1 MVMRWGGL
9 GRPLGETMSA
19 WKKVVALMG
28 IYLCSLMVVAVPASA
43 QVSGAAVS
51 MTCAPGQIQVE
62 VKPGATL
69 TGYTTCTVSNPTA
82 YVEKVAIQVTSDG
95 LATAAPGDMYVGAS
109 QEVDFQVVVRA
120 NPYMQMQSRQLTVSA
135 QVQEINNLPPPN
147 TASSQVNALINIMQ
161 FSIVQV
167 EAVEPFVQ
175 LMPKTDKNFQ
185 FKVYNFGN
193 QIDRMKIGVTENT
206 RETLE
211 KAGFTV
217 NLPQTVV
224 TIEPNTAPET
234 ARIMVRTPKNQGWSD
249 AYHVLEFYAESE
261 FACQNGGCNRESQM
275 ITVYVRGVYLPGF
288 EVVPAISMIAL
299 AGAVA
304 GRRFLNTEEEGEEEP
319 WRESAP
325 GL

>member
-19 WKKVVALMG
+19 WKRVVALLG
-28 IYLCSLMVVAVPASA
+28 IYFCSLMVVAVPASA

-109 QEVDFQVVVRA
+109 QEVDFPVVVRA

-211 KAGFTV
+211 EAGFTV

-304 GRRFLNTEEEGEEEP
+304 GRRFLNTDEEGDEEA

>member
-1 MVMRWGGL
+1 MRWGGL
-9 GRPLGETMSA
+9 GRTIGETMSA
-19 WKKVVALMG
+19 LNRVVALLG
-28 IYLCSLMVVAVPASA
+28 IYFCSLMMVAVPASA

-95 LATAAPGDMYVGAS
+95 LATAAPGDMYVGAG

-135 QVQEINNLPPPN
+135 QVQELNNLPPPN

-206 RETLE
+206 RDTLE
-211 KAGFTV
+211 EAGFTV
-217 NLPQTVV
+217 NLPQNVV

-304 GRRFLNTEEEGEEEP
+304 GRRFLNTDEEGDEEA

>member
-1 MVMRWGGL
+1 MRWGWL

-211 KAGFTV
+211 EAGFTV

>member
-9 GRPLGETMSA
+9 GRTIGETMSA
-19 WKKVVALMG
+19 WKRVAALMG
-28 IYLCSLMVVAVPASA
+28 IYLCSLMVVAVPAAA

-135 QVQEINNLPPPN
+135 SVQEINNLPPPN

-211 KAGFTV
+211 EAGFTV

-288 EVVPAISMIAL
+288 EIVPAISMIAL

-304 GRRFLNTEEEGEEEP
+304 GRRFLNTEEEGEEEA

>member
-1 MVMRWGGL
+1 MRWGGL
-9 GRPLGETMSA
+9 GRTIGETMSA
-19 WKKVVALMG
+19 LNRVVALLG
-28 IYLCSLMVVAVPASA
+28 IYFCSLMMVAVPASA

-211 KAGFTV
+211 EAGFTV

-304 GRRFLNTEEEGEEEP
+304 GRRFLNTEEEGDEEP

>member
-1 MVMRWGGL
+1 MRWWGL

-19 WKKVVALMG
+19 MKRVVALLG
-28 IYLCSLMVVAVPASA
+28 IYFCSLMMVAVPASA
-43 QVSGAAVS
+43 QISGAAVS

-95 LATAAPGDMYVGAS
+95 LATAAPGDMYVGAG

-135 QVQEINNLPPPN
+135 QVQELNNLPPPN
-147 TASSQVNALINIMQ
+147 QASSQVNALINIMQ

-193 QIDRMKIGVTENT
+193 QIDRMKIGVTPDT
-206 RETLE
+206 RDSLE
-211 KAGFTV
+211 EAGFTV

-249 AYHVLEFYAESE
+249 AYHVLEFFAESE

-304 GRRFLNTEEEGEEEP
+304 GRRFLNTEEEGEEEA

>member
-9 GRPLGETMSA
+9 GRTKGETMSA
-19 WKKVVALMG
+19 WKRVVALMG
-28 IYLCSLMVVAVPASA
+28 IYLCSLLVVAVPAAA

-135 QVQEINNLPPPN
+135 SVQEINNLPPPN

-211 KAGFTV
+211 EAGFTV

-288 EVVPAISMIAL
+288 EIVPAISMIAL

-304 GRRFLNTEEEGEEEP
+304 GRRFLNTDEEGDEET

>member
-51 MTCAPGQIQVE
+51 MTCAPGQFQVE

-175 LMPKTDKNFQ
+175 LMPKTDKNYQ

-211 KAGFTV
+211 EAGFTV

>member
-1 MVMRWGGL
+1 
-9 GRPLGETMSA
+9 MSA

-43 QVSGAAVS
+43 QVSVQRVS

-211 KAGFTV
+211 EAGFCV
-217 NLPQTVV
+217 NLPQTV

-304 GRRFLNTEEEGEEEP
+304 GRRFLNTEEEGDEEP

>member
-1 MVMRWGGL
+1 MRWGGL

-167 EAVEPFVQ
+167 EAVEPFAQ

-211 KAGFTV
+211 EAGFTV

>member
-1 MVMRWGGL
+1 MRWGGL

-211 KAGFTV
+211 EAGFTV

-261 FACQNGGCNRESQM
+261 FACQNGDCNRESQM

-304 GRRFLNTEEEGEEEP
+304 GRRFLNTEEEGDEEP

>member
-1 MVMRWGGL
+1 MRGGGL

-211 KAGFTV
+211 EAGFTV

>member
-1 MVMRWGGL
+1 
-9 GRPLGETMSA
+9 MSA
-19 WKKVVALMG
+19 WKRVVALMG

-43 QVSGAAVS
+43 QLSGAAVS

-82 YVEKVAIQVTSDG
+82 YVEKVASDG
-95 LATAAPGDMYVGAS
+95 LATAAPGDMYVGAG

-135 QVQEINNLPPPN
+135 QVQELNNLPPPN

-206 RETLE
+206 RDTLE
-211 KAGFTV
+211 EAGFTV
-217 NLPQTVV
+217 NLPQNVV

-288 EVVPAISMIAL
+288 EIVPALSMFAL

-304 GRRFLNTEEEGEEEP
+304 GRRFLNTEDEEDIE
-319 WRESAP
+319 WREAAP

>member
-1 MVMRWGGL
+1 
-9 GRPLGETMSA
+9 
-19 WKKVVALMG
+19 
-28 IYLCSLMVVAVPASA
+28 
-43 QVSGAAVS
+43 
-51 MTCAPGQIQVE
+51 
-62 VKPGATL
+62 
-69 TGYTTCTVSNPTA
+69 

-211 KAGFTV
+211 EAGFTV

-304 GRRFLNTEEEGEEEP
+304 GRRFLNTDEEGDEEA

>member
-1 MVMRWGGL
+1 MRWWRLEGL
-9 GRPLGETMSA
+9 LGETMSA
-19 WKKVVALMG
+19 YKRVIALLS
-28 IYLCSLMVVAVPASA
+28 IYLCSLLLVAVPASA
-43 QVSGAAVS
+43 QISGAAVS

-69 TGYTTCTVSNPTA
+69 TGYTTCAVTNPTT
-82 YVEKVAIQVTSDG
+82 YVEKVNIQVTSDG
-95 LATAAPGDMYVGAS
+95 LATAAPGDLYVGAG

-135 QVQEINNLPPPN
+135 DVQELNNLPPPN
-147 TASSQVNALINIMQ
+147 PASSSVNALINIMQ

-175 LMPKTDKNFQ
+175 LMPETDKNFQ

-193 QIDRMKIGVTENT
+193 QIDRMKIGVTQNT
-206 RETLE
+206 RDSLE
-211 KAGFTV
+211 EAGFTV

-261 FACQNGGCNRESQM
+261 FACQNSGCNTESQM

-288 EVVPAISMIAL
+288 EVVPSLAMIAL
-299 AGAVA
+299 AGAA
-304 GRRFLNTEEEGEEEP
+304 IGRRRLNNEEDDLE
-319 WRESAP
+319 WRDAAP

>member
-1 MVMRWGGL
+1 MRWGGL

-211 KAGFTV
+211 EAGFTV

-261 FACQNGGCNRESQM
+261 FACQNGGCYRESQM

-304 GRRFLNTEEEGEEEP
+304 GRRFLNTEEEGDEEP

>member
-1 MVMRWGGL
+1 MRWGRL
-9 GRPLGETMSA
+9 GRPIGETMSA
-19 WKKVVALMG
+19 WKRVVALMG
-28 IYLCSLMVVAVPASA
+28 IYLCSLLVVAVPASA

-82 YVEKVAIQVTSDG
+82 YVEKGAIQVTSDG
-95 LATAAPGDMYVGAS
+95 LATAAPGDMYVGAG

-135 QVQEINNLPPPN
+135 QVQELNNLPPPN

-206 RETLE
+206 RDTLE
-211 KAGFTV
+211 EAGFTV
-217 NLPQTVV
+217 NLPQNVV

-288 EVVPAISMIAL
+288 EIVPALSMFAL

-304 GRRFLNTEEEGEEEP
+304 GRRFLNTEEEEDVE
-319 WRESAP
+319 WREAAP

>member
-9 GRPLGETMSA
+9 GRTIGETMSA
-19 WKKVVALMG
+19 LNRVVALLG
-28 IYLCSLMVVAVPASA
+28 IYFCSLMMVAVPASA

-95 LATAAPGDMYVGAS
+95 LATAAPGDMYVGAG

-135 QVQEINNLPPPN
+135 QVQELNNLPPPN

-206 RETLE
+206 RDTLE
-211 KAGFTV
+211 EAGFTV
-217 NLPQTVV
+217 NLPQNVV

-304 GRRFLNTEEEGEEEP
+304 GRRFLNTDEEGDEEE

>member
-1 MVMRWGGL
+1 MRWGRL
-9 GRPLGETMSA
+9 GRPIGETMSG
-19 WKKVVALMG
+19 WKRVAALLA
-28 IYLCSLMVVAVPASA
+28 IYLCSLAAVAAPASA
-43 QVSGAAVS
+43 QGLSGAAVS

-95 LATAAPGDMYVGAS
+95 LATAAPGDMYVGAG

-135 QVQEINNLPPPN
+135 QVQELNNLPPPN

-206 RETLE
+206 RDTLE
-211 KAGFTV
+211 EAGFTV
-217 NLPQTVV
+217 NLPQNVV

-288 EVVPAISMIAL
+288 EIVPALSMFAL

-304 GRRFLNTEEEGEEEP
+304 GRRFLNTEDEEDLE
-319 WRESAP
+319 WREAAP

>member
-9 GRPLGETMSA
+9 GRTIGETMSA
-19 WKKVVALMG
+19 LNRVVALLG
-28 IYLCSLMVVAVPASA
+28 IYFCSLMMVAVPASA
-43 QVSGAAVS
+43 QISGAAVS

-95 LATAAPGDMYVGAS
+95 LATAAPGDMYVGAG

-135 QVQEINNLPPPN
+135 QVQELNNLPPPN

-206 RETLE
+206 RDTLE
-211 KAGFTV
+211 EAGFTV
-217 NLPQTVV
+217 NLPQNVV

-288 EVVPAISMIAL
+288 EIVPALSMFAL

-304 GRRFLNTEEEGEEEP
+304 GRRFLNTEEEEVFE
-319 WRESAP
+319 WREAAP

>member
-1 MVMRWGGL
+1 M
-9 GRPLGETMSA
+9 GRPLGETMSG
-19 WKKVVALMG
+19 WKRVTVLLG
-28 IYLCSLMVVAVPASA
+28 IYMCSLLLVAVPASA
-43 QVSGAAVS
+43 QISGAAVS

-95 LATAAPGDMYVGAS
+95 LATAAPGDMYVGAG

-135 QVQEINNLPPPN
+135 SVQELNNLPPPN

-211 KAGFTV
+211 EAGFTV
-217 NLPQTVV
+217 NLPQNVV

-304 GRRFLNTEEEGEEEP
+304 GRRLINQDEEGEEE

>member
-1 MVMRWGGL
+1 
-9 GRPLGETMSA
+9 MSA
-19 WKKVVALMG
+19 WKRVVALLG
-28 IYLCSLMVVAVPASA
+28 IYFCSLMVVAVPASA
-43 QVSGAAVS
+43 QFSGAAVS

-69 TGYTTCTVSNPTA
+69 TGYTTCTVSNPTT
-82 YVEKVAIQVTSDG
+82 YVEKVAIRVTSDG
-95 LATAAPGDMYVGAS
+95 LATAAPGDMYVGAG

-135 QVQEINNLPPPN
+135 EVQEINNVPPPN
-147 TASSQVNALINIMQ
+147 IATSQVNALINIMQ

-206 RETLE
+206 RDTLE
-211 KAGFTV
+211 EAGFTV
-217 NLPQTVV
+217 NLPQNVV

-304 GRRFLNTEEEGEEEP
+304 GRRFLNTDEEGDEEA

>member
-1 MVMRWGGL
+1 MRWGGL
-9 GRPLGETMSA
+9 GRTIGETMSA
-19 WKKVVALMG
+19 WKRVAALMG
-28 IYLCSLMVVAVPASA
+28 IYLCSLMVVAVPAAA

-135 QVQEINNLPPPN
+135 SVQEINNLPPPN

-211 KAGFTV
+211 EAGFTV

-288 EVVPAISMIAL
+288 EIVPAISMIAL

-304 GRRFLNTEEEGEEEP
+304 GRRFLNTEEEGEEEA

>member
-1 MVMRWGGL
+1 MRWGGL

-211 KAGFTV
+211 EAGFTV
-217 NLPQTVV
+217 NLPQTDV

>member
-1 MVMRWGGL
+1 MRWGGL

-211 KAGFTV
+211 EAGFTV

>member
-1 MVMRWGGL
+1 MRWGGL

-211 KAGFTV
+211 EAGFTV

-319 WRESAP
+319 WREAAP

>member
-211 KAGFTV
+211 EAGFTV

-304 GRRFLNTEEEGEEEP
+304 GRRFFNTEEEGDEEL

>member
-1 MVMRWGGL
+1 MRWGGL

-211 KAGFTV
+211 EAGFTV

-288 EVVPAISMIAL
+288 EIVPAISMIAL

-304 GRRFLNTEEEGEEEP
+304 GRRFLNTEEEGDEEP

>member
-1 MVMRWGGL
+1 MVMRWCGL
-9 GRPLGETMSA
+9 GSLLGETMSG
-19 WKKVVALMG
+19 WKRAAALLG
-28 IYLCSLMVVAVPASA
+28 IYFCSLMVVAVPASA
-43 QVSGAAVS
+43 QISGAAVS

-95 LATAAPGDMYVGAS
+95 LATAAPGDMYVGAG

-135 QVQEINNLPPPN
+135 QVQELNNLPPPN

-211 KAGFTV
+211 EAGFTV

-224 TIEPNTAPET
+224 TIEPNTAPEN

-299 AGAVA
+299 AGAIA
-304 GRRFLNTEEEGEEEP
+304 GRRLLNTDEEEQEDG

>member
-1 MVMRWGGL
+1 MRWGGL

-211 KAGFTV
+211 EAGFTV

-304 GRRFLNTEEEGEEEP
+304 GRRFLNTEEEGDEEL

>member
-1 MVMRWGGL
+1 M
-9 GRPLGETMSA
+9 
-19 WKKVVALMG
+19 
-28 IYLCSLMVVAVPASA
+28 
-43 QVSGAAVS
+43 
-51 MTCAPGQIQVE
+51 
-62 VKPGATL
+62 
-69 TGYTTCTVSNPTA
+69 SNPTA

-211 KAGFTV
+211 EAGFTV

>member
-1 MVMRWGGL
+1 
-9 GRPLGETMSA
+9 MSA
-19 WKKVVALMG
+19 WKRVVALLG
-28 IYLCSLMVVAVPASA
+28 IYFCSLMVVAVPASA
-43 QVSGAAVS
+43 QISGAAVS

-95 LATAAPGDMYVGAS
+95 LATAAPGDMYVGAG

-135 QVQEINNLPPPN
+135 QVQELNNLPPPN
-147 TASSQVNALINIMQ
+147 QASSQVNALINIMQ

-193 QIDRMKIGVTENT
+193 QIDRMKIGVTPDT
-206 RETLE
+206 RESLE
-211 KAGFTV
+211 EAGFTV

-249 AYHVLEFYAESE
+249 AYHVLEFFAESE

-288 EVVPAISMIAL
+288 EGVPAISMIAL

-304 GRRFLNTEEEGEEEP
+304 GRRFLNTEEDGEEEA

>member
-1 MVMRWGGL
+1 MRWGGL
-9 GRPLGETMSA
+9 GRTIGETMSA
-19 WKKVVALMG
+19 WKRVAALMG
-28 IYLCSLMVVAVPASA
+28 IYLCSLMVVAVPAAA

-135 QVQEINNLPPPN
+135 SVQEINNLPPPN

-193 QIDRMKIGVTENT
+193 QLDRMKIGVTENT

-211 KAGFTV
+211 EAGFTV

-288 EVVPAISMIAL
+288 EIVPAISMIAL

-304 GRRFLNTEEEGEEEP
+304 GRRFLNTEEEGEEEA

>member
-211 KAGFTV
+211 EAGFTV

-288 EVVPAISMIAL
+288 EIVPAISMIAL

-304 GRRFLNTEEEGEEEP
+304 GRRFLNTEEEGDEEP